1 MEIPPSTTSESNS
14 PGNTKPLTDFSPL
27 RRGNPA
33 ASTEGEHHETQ
44 TTPPATLLIAL
55 VLACSAGAA
64 SAATATSSG
73 SWFTQAEQLIMAC
86 ASGNSFACMAA
97 AGGTGTV
104 SPDGN
109 GNPTVNNK

>member
-1 MEIPPSTTSESNS
+1 M
-14 PGNTKPLTDFSPL
+14 F

-33 ASTEGEHHETQ
+33 AITEGERHETQ
-44 TTPPATLLIAL
+44 ITPPPATLLIGL

-64 SAATATSSG
+64 SAATTSTSG

-97 AGGTGTV
+97 ASGTGTV
-104 SPDGN
+104 SPDTTSD
-109 GNPTVNNK
+109 PQIKNN